1 MGIGVIVG
9 VGIIVGIGVGE
20 SVGDAIGPVI
30 APHPIRVAKSNN
42 ANNKMPALNNMVFLF
57 IMVSING
64 LLCRPTAGGW
74 KLGISGVSIGAG
86 R

>member
-1 MGIGVIVG
+1 MGIGVIVE

-20 SVGDAIGPVI
+20 SVGDAIEPVI

>member
-1 MGIGVIVG
+1 MGIGVFVG

-42 ANNKMPALNNMVFLF
+42 ANNKMPALKKTFFLF
-57 IMVSING
+57 ILVSFFD
-64 LLCRPTAGGW
+64 LLFRPTAGG
-74 KLGISGVSIGAG
+74 SAV
-86 R
+86 